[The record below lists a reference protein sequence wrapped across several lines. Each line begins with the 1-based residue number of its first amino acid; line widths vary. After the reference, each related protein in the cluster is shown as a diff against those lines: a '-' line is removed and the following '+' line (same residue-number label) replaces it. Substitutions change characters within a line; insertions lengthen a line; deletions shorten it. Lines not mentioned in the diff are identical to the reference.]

1 MEAMCTGDEETN
13 QQNIQLMADRIYES
27 IQVKFPADAEAGTG
41 RESISKMQR
50 KGQLFRTSSHNMERQ
65 EKPICTMKLGG
76 RQISDN
82 SFSRQ
87 SMGV

>member
-27 IQVKFPADAEAGTG
+27 IQVKFPADEEAATG

-50 KGQLFRTSSHNMERQ
+50 KGQLFRTSSTNMERQ
-65 EKPICTMKLGG
+65 EKPICTAQLGG